1 MRKDGK
7 ATSYEPATTPR
18 ESLSKMVNKALHAG
32 AAPTPS
38 HLYLR
43 VIRRYL
49 QRNWDLRDLHIS
61 DIARAIERS
70 DFDVDAVSGRLIESE
85 AA

>member
-1 MRKDGK
+1 MID
-7 ATSYEPATTPR
+7 A
-18 ESLSKMVNKALHAG
+18 ALRAG
-32 AAPTPS
+32 VAPTPS

-43 VIRRYL
+43 IIRRYL

-61 DIARAIERS
+61 DIVQAVELS
-70 DFDVDAVSGRLIESE
+70 DFDVDAVSGRLIESK